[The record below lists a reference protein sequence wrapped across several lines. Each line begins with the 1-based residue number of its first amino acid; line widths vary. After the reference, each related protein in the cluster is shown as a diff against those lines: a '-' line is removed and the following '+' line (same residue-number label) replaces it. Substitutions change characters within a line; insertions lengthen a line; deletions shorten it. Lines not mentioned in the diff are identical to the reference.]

1 MYPKSR
7 SDAGKLIPA
16 DQELRKF
23 IEGGGRPEAQTYFDE
38 IIHKAAEPKQPP
50 VKLDKTSER
59 PSPDKSS
66 EKRTR

>member
-7 SDAGKLIPA
+7 SDAGKLVPA

-23 IEGGGRPEAQTYFDE
+23 IESGGRPEAQTYFDE
-38 IIHKAAEPKQPP
+38 IIHKATGPKQPV

-59 PSPDKSS
+59 QSPDKNN